1 MRILLDACFLIDHLR
16 GEAAAVR
23 RFAEI
28 FEGGDEPFLN
38 EVVVAEV
45 RSGMRAA
52 DEGRFRR
59 LIEPI
64 EFIQPGPDSAVQA
77 GAWRRAARER
87 GESLAVTDALI
98 AAAADVADAAVL
110 TRDVRDFALTPIR
123 VLTY

>member
-16 GEAAAVR
+16 GEPAAVR
-23 RFAEI
+23 RFAEM
-28 FEGGDEPFLN
+28 FEGSDEPFVN

-45 RSGMRAA
+45 RSGMRVA
-52 DEGRFRR
+52 DEPRFRR

-64 EFIQPGPDSAVQA
+64 EFIQPGPDSALLA

-87 GESLAVTDALI
+87 GQSLSVTDALI
-98 AAAADVADAAVL
+98 AAAADVVDAAVL
-110 TRDVRDFALTPIR
+110 TRDLRDFALTPVR